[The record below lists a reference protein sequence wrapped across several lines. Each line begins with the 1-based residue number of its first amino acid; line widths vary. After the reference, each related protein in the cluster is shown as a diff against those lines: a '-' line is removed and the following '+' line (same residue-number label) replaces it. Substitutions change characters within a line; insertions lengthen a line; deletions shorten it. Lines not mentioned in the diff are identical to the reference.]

1 MFAPILLLFVALCA
15 PSSAFVDRSARQ
27 LFQLPELR
35 AGHARALVLS
45 HEGSLGSGHKH
56 LVKDAATG
64 AYPEVIDSHK
74 FLGETELGFVD
85 LE

>member
-1 MFAPILLLFVALCA
+1 MARLLSLALVATTA
-15 PSSAFVDRSARQ
+15 SAFVDRSARQ
-27 LFQLPELR
+27 LFQLPEIR
-35 AGHARALVLS
+35 SGHARSLVLS
-45 HEGSLGSGHKH
+45 HEGSLGAGHKH

-64 AYPEVIDSHK
+64 AYPEVIDSHQ